1 MNVEV
6 NEELEALNAIYGDN
20 FKFKKVESVW
30 KVSHMCFWLLIGY
43 VIWITLLIFIGST
56 AFNGVYNTIG
66 TFNWRFKI

>member
-30 KVSHMCFWLLIGY
+30 KVSHLCF
-43 VIWITLLIFIGST
+43 
-56 AFNGVYNTIG
+56 
-66 TFNWRFKI
+66 